1 MRVALRLI
9 SILLGIGAIC
19 SLIATFI
26 VDHSQLLEALGTFIA
41 TAITA
46 VLFEAASELLDVL
59 YQIRDRL
66 PIPAATDL
74 PPVTAGPVPGITQ
87 PHPADSV

>member
-9 SILLGIGAIC
+9 SILLGIGAVA
-19 SLIATFI
+19 SLAGTFI
-26 VDHSQLLEALGTFIA
+26 VDRSQLLEALAAFIA

-66 PIPAATDL
+66 PMPLAATAPL
-74 PPVTAGPVPGITQ
+74 PDTAQ
-87 PHPADSV
+87 PQAQ